1 MTPNAQHK
9 RAADWQAGDF
19 LKMGDRTYE
28 FIEFEPAYP
37 RAKARDHFGSIA
49 FIDVSRQQPARTNA
63 EHKRA
68 ERERRKAAGEV
79 RCEVWLDDVAQKDL
93 ALLMKEQGMTK
104 EDVLRTGLLAYRN
117 VLGI

>member
-28 FIEFEPAYP
+28 FIDFEPAYP

-49 FIDVSRQQPARTNA
+49 FIDVSRQQAPRTNA

-68 ERERRKAAGEV
+68 ERERRVARGDK
-79 RCEVWLDDVAQKDL
+79 RIEVWLEASDAN
-93 ALLMKEQGMTK
+93 T
-104 EDVLRTGLLAYRN
+104 LREMASDAN
-117 VLGI
+117 VSTSEVVKQLIRYYHS